1 VKYQKILF
9 AVMFFALIWSACSQ
23 KTLKTSDLESEQDKI
38 SYSVGY
44 NMGLNLAGQKAQ
56 FNQEALT
63 QGIKDALSASEPLL
77 DQNQIKAALET
88 FQEIQTG
95 RFSEDRAV
103 QAETN
108 RTEGPAFLAANKE
121 KDNVITKPS
130 GLQYTVLREGTGPR
144 PQLTDSVSVHYLGTF
159 IDESEFNNS
168 YTAGNP
174 AIFTVNQVIPGWTEA
189 LQMMKVGGKW
199 RIWLPSELGYGEA
212 GAGTLIGPHAVLV
225 FEVELLSILD

>member
-1 VKYQKILF
+1 MSFV
-9 AVMFFALIWSACSQ
+9 LIWSACSP
-23 KTLKTSDLESEQDKI
+23 KTLQTSDLESEQDKI

-44 NMGLNLAGQKAQ
+44 NMGLNLANQKTR
-56 FNQEALT
+56 FNLDALT
-63 QGIKDALSASEPLL
+63 QGIQDAVSASEPLL
-77 DQNQIKAALET
+77 DQTQLKAALET
-88 FQEIQTG
+88 YQKIQAG
-95 RFSEDRAV
+95 QFSADRAA

-108 RTEGPAFLAANKE
+108 KTAGETFLIANKE
-121 KDNVITKPS
+121 KENVITTSS

-144 PQLTDSVSVHYLGTF
+144 PQLTDSVSVHYIGTF
-159 IDESEFNNS
+159 IDGSEFNNS
-168 YTAGNP
+168 YKTGNP

-199 RIWLPSELGYGEA
+199 RIWLPAELGYGEA